1 MNKKKS
7 SNFKF
12 ITKKNHSFKRGFL
25 NKIKE
30 RMGINLYINK
40 KIEKKQYKKINFKKE
55 LEKKYL

>member
-12 ITKKNHSFKRGFL
+12 IPKKYHSIKRGFL

-30 RMGINLYINK
+30 RMGINLRINK
-40 KIEKKQYKKINFKKE
+40 KIEKKTI
-55 LEKKYL
+55 